1 MENFTQRVGSLYRF
15 TIEEG
20 LVELKGKVGLSNGLA
35 FNDKTN
41 TFYHVDSYDLN
52 VKQYL
57 FDVKTGNI
65 SGEKVLTDLSTFGT
79 PKTNFADGLTID
91 ADGNLYVA
99 MFGGSRILKIN
110 TT

>member
-1 MENFTQRVGSLYRF
+1 MQRLGSLYRF

-20 LVELKGKVGLSNGLA
+20 LVELKSKIGMSNGMTW
-35 FNDKTN
+35 NHTTN

-52 VKQYL
+52 IKQYM
-57 FDVKTGNI
+57 FDIKTGHI
-65 SGEKVLTDLSTFGT
+65 SGEKILTDLSTYGT
-79 PKTNFADGLTID
+79 PKTNFAHGLTID
-91 ADGNLYVA
+91 TEGHLYVA